1 MAELSIIVPI
11 YNVEAYLSRC
21 IDSILA
27 QTFTNFELIL
37 INDGSPDHCAEIM
50 EAYAKKDARI
60 ITIHQENQ
68 GVSAARNAGLKIA
81 TGKYVGFVDPDDCVY
96 KQMYSKMLKIAE
108 QYSLDIVC
116 CNWTENEKEHECEM
130 KKISIFDSESFY
142 KQLFEIPK
150 IYSDSVCNKI
160 YRKDYVGEIKFREN
174 VTQGE
179 DYLFLNDIY
188 DPKGKMGY
196 IPECLYFIYGRIG
209 SATKSGTWKRM
220 QALEARRTVAHQYK
234 ISNKEIYYACVV
246 EGLDLA
252 VRFEKNMLSEKESRK
267 HITWIRKYISNYIR
281 DNVKAIILNKDIY
294 WKTKI
299 LYLLKIFYK

>member
-11 YNVEAYLSRC
+11 YNVEAYLPRC
-21 IDSILA
+21 IDSILS
-27 QTFTNFELIL
+27 QTFTKFELIL

-50 EAYAKKDARI
+50 ETYAQKDSRI
-60 ITIHQENQ
+60 ITIHQKNQ

-81 TGKYVGFVDPDDCVY
+81 AGKYISFVDPDDCVDE
-96 KQMYSKMLKIAE
+96 QMYSKMLKAAV

-116 CNWTENEKEHECEM
+116 CNWKENEKEYECVIKEFAT
-130 KKISIFDSESFY
+130 FDSESFY

-150 IYSDSVCNKI
+150 IYSDSVCNKV

-220 QALEARRTVAHQYK
+220 QALEVRKTAAHQYK
-234 ISNKEIYYACVV
+234 KNNKKIYYACVI

-252 VRFEKNMLSEKESRK
+252 VRFEKNMLSENETRE
-267 HITWIRKYISNYIR
+267 HMTWIRKYISNYVR
-281 DNVKAIILNKDIY
+281 DNIQAIILNKDIY

-299 LYLLKIFYK
+299 LYLMKIFYK